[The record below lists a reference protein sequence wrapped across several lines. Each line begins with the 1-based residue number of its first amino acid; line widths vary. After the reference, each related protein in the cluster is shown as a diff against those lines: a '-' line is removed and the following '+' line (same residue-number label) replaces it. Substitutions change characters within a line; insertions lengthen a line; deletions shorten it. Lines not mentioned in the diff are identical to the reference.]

1 MEIFHDSNG
10 VKYNGDSISLSLDPK
25 IAHDGINFTSHAHMD
40 HLPSARSSGTVLCT
54 YETVEIAKI
63 RNRGIQNSIQHY
75 DGVEMINSGHI
86 LGGRGLLFDD
96 VFYTGDICTRNRPGI
111 TGAKIPKC
119 STLIMECTFGMPQ
132 FRFPPIDEV
141 VEKANKAISEMYSR
155 GIPVILMG
163 YEVGKVQ
170 TICKMFEHWKPL
182 YYHERVKKIND
193 VCRKLGADVPDAP
206 SFEEAER
213 SGMIQKCPWILVAPM
228 LSSSDKLVKRLKSEY
243 NATTIGFSGWSAVPS
258 HMLARRCDRMFP
270 YSDHCDYTELLQMV
284 SDSGAKTVYTVHG
297 FTKEF
302 AKTLHNVCGVKAH
315 PLE

>member
-63 RNRGIQNSIQHY
+63 RNRDIQNNIQHY

-86 LGGRGLLFDD
+86 LGGRGPLFDD

-141 VEKANKAISEMYSR
+141 VEKANKVISEM
-155 GIPVILMG
+155 
-163 YEVGKVQ
+163 
-170 TICKMFEHWKPL
+170 T
-182 YYHERVKKIND
+182 
-193 VCRKLGADVPDAP
+193 
-206 SFEEAER
+206 
-213 SGMIQKCPWILVAPM
+213 
-228 LSSSDKLVKRLKSEY
+228 
-243 NATTIGFSGWSAVPS
+243 
-258 HMLARRCDRMFP
+258 
-270 YSDHCDYTELLQMV
+270 
-284 SDSGAKTVYTVHG
+284 HG
-297 FTKEF
+297 VFQSY
-302 AKTLHNVCGVKAH
+302 
-315 PLE
+315 

>member
-1 MEIFHDSNG
+1 M
-10 VKYNGDSISLSLDPK
+10 
-25 IAHDGINFTSHAHMD
+25 
-40 HLPSARSSGTVLCT
+40 
-54 YETVEIAKI
+54 
-63 RNRGIQNSIQHY
+63 
-75 DGVEMINSGHI
+75 
-86 LGGRGLLFDD
+86 FDD

-141 VEKANKAISEMYSR
+141 VEKANKVISEMYSR

-182 YYHERVKKIND
+182 YYHERVKKINN

-213 SGMIQKCPWILVAPM
+213 SGMIQKCPWVLVAPM

-270 YSDHCDYTELLQMV
+270 YTIVIIATIQSFYRWFQILVQKPCILYMDLQRNLQKHCIMFAVSRHILWSSKSDILRCVFLFIHSRVRYL
-284 SDSGAKTVYTVHG
+284 
-297 FTKEF
+297 
-302 AKTLHNVCGVKAH
+302 
-315 PLE
+315 